1 MNKIFAPQTNP
12 NDDEVKV
19 VEWKHKNN
27 DFVKK
32 GEHIASVESSKIV
45 EEIYAESNGYLE
57 IIHGVNS
64 KINTGDVIGKIN
76 KKKNTKIEK
85 KNTDNSQNLNLQ
97 ITKKA
102 QKIINENKIDL
113 SFFSKGQIIKEED
126 VKIILENKNKQV
138 TRDIL
143 YQLVI
148 LIKNKHP
155 YHAAIFTTEK
165 GFIDLTLLGNKF
177 TEPNSYFIEDCTFE
191 FYKIKILEKQKMINF
206 LNKPT
211 LLTEKIIKKE
221 KSEKGWF
228 RKAESADYILKFR
241 NKRTADVDD
250 MNCIEWLIHGLEIGG
265 MKIPQNILT
274 ASQLR
279 NWSLKNLQSL
289 NKKDNLDSL
298 KKFYK

>member
-241 NKRTADVDD
+241 NKRTADADD